1 MPHHLL
7 LVDDEAHNRKLLRMV
22 LRQGDYLFSEADH
35 GDQALEILDKET
47 IDLVLLDL
55 MMPAPNGFDVLL
67 AMKKHDRMQ
76 EIPVIVASASTAPED
91 VERSLTLGASDYFM
105 KPLTEWD
112 IRFQL
117 PIKVR
122 NALAAHRA
130 SEERLR
136 AERMKAVSAMAVA
149 LNHEI
154 NNPLQVIQGN
164 AQLLFVH
171 PSLPVEMRDKVSRI
185 RAATETIAG
194 LTHRIA
200 ALRDIVTV
208 EYPAGNRTTVPMVSF
223 KASAEAGGTATGE
236 TAGAEGVPENG
247 SGNGGDAN
255 GAGGSPSPKI
265 KSPGSGKSSPES
277 GS

>member
-1 MPHHLL
+1 MAQHLL

-22 LRQGDYLFSEADH
+22 LRQGDYVFFEADN
-35 GDQALEILDKET
+35 GNQALEILGQET
-47 IDLVLLDL
+47 IGLVLLDL
-55 MMPAPNGFDVLL
+55 MMPSPNGFDVLL
-67 AMKKHDRMQ
+67 AMKKDDRWK
-76 EIPVIVASASTAPED
+76 EIPVIVASASTSPED

-112 IRFQL
+112 VRFQL

-130 SEERLR
+130 TEDRLR

-164 AQLLFVH
+164 AQLLYVQ
-171 PSLPVEMRDKVSRI
+171 PTLTPEAREKVARI

-194 LTHRIA
+194 LTQRIA
-200 ALRDIVTV
+200 ALRDVVTV
-208 EYPAGNRTTVPMVSF
+208 DYPAGNRTTVPMVNF
-223 KASAEAGGTATGE
+223 KASSDAPEPPAASGPAERAAT
-236 TAGAEGVPENG
+236 
-247 SGNGGDAN
+247 D
-255 GAGGSPSPKI
+255 PKI
-265 KSPGSGKSSPES
+265 KSRESGRSSPES

>member
-185 RAATETIAG
+185 RTATETIAG

-247 SGNGGDAN
+247 SVNGGDAN

>member
-1 MPHHLL
+1 MPHRLL

-35 GDQALEILDKET
+35 GDQALEILEKET

-223 KASAEAGGTATGE
+223 KASAEAGAGGPGAAGGA
-236 TAGAEGVPENG
+236 AGAERPQENG
-247 SGNGGDAN
+247 SDGTEGPGPN
-255 GAGGSPSPKI
+255 PKI

>member
-22 LRQGDYLFSEADH
+22 LRQGDYLFSEAEQ
-35 GDQALEILDKET
+35 GAQALEILEKES

-67 AMKKHDRMQ
+67 AMKKDGKTQ

-171 PSLPVEMRDKVSRI
+171 PSLSVEMRDKVGRI

-208 EYPAGNRTTVPMVSF
+208 DYPAGNRTTVPMVSF
-223 KASAEAGGTATGE
+223 KASTGAEAEA
-236 TAGAEGVPENG
+236 
-247 SGNGGDAN
+247 AN
-255 GAGGSPSPKI
+255 GAGGGSAGTQGADGTADPKI
-265 KSPGSGKSSPES
+265 KSRGSDKSSPES

>member
-1 MPHHLL
+1 MPHRLL

-35 GDQALEILDKET
+35 GDQALEILEKET
-47 IDLVLLDL
+47 IDLVILDL

-67 AMKKHDRMQ
+67 TMKKHERMQ

-223 KASAEAGGTATGE
+223 KASAEAGAGGIVTDGAADAERAPDNGTR
-236 TAGAEGVPENG
+236 
-247 SGNGGDAN
+247 
-255 GAGGSPSPKI
+255 GAGGPGGAGASPKI

>member
-1 MPHHLL
+1 MSFHLL
-7 LVDDEAHNRKLLRMV
+7 VVDDEAHNRKLLRMV
-22 LRQGDYLFSEADH
+22 LRQGNYKFTDAEN
-35 GDQALEILDKET
+35 GEQALEILNRET
-47 IDLVLLDL
+47 VDLVLLDL
-55 MMPAPNGFDVLL
+55 MMPSPNGFDVIE
-67 AMKKHDRMQ
+67 AMKRVERLRD
-76 EIPVIVASASTAPED
+76 IPIIVASASSAPED
-91 VERSLTLGASDYFM
+91 IERSLELGASDYFM
-105 KPLTEWD
+105 KPLSEWD

-122 NALAAHRA
+122 NAIAVNQA

-164 AQLLFVH
+164 AQLLHVH
-171 PSLPVEMRDKVSRI
+171 PGLPAETRDKVARI

-208 EYPAGNRTTVPMVSF
+208 DYPAGNRTTVPMVSLRESEGG
-223 KASAEAGGTATGE
+223 KTAAPADAAPGAGATGKE
-236 TAGAEGVPENG
+236 PAREG
-247 SGNGGDAN
+247 
-255 GAGGSPSPKI
+255 
-265 KSPGSGKSSPES
+265 SSTP
-277 GS
+277 

>member
-1 MPHHLL
+1 MAQHLL

-22 LRQGDYLFSEADH
+22 LRQGDYVFFEADN
-35 GDQALEILDKET
+35 GNQALEILGQET
-47 IDLVLLDL
+47 IGLVLLDL
-55 MMPAPNGFDVLL
+55 MMPSPNGFDVLL
-67 AMKKHDRMQ
+67 AMKQDDRWK
-76 EIPVIVASASTAPED
+76 EIPVIVASASTSPED

-112 IRFQL
+112 VRFQL

-130 SEERLR
+130 TEDRLR

-164 AQLLFVH
+164 AQLLSVQ
-171 PSLPVEMRDKVSRI
+171 PTLTPEAREKVARI

-194 LTHRIA
+194 LTQRIA
-200 ALRDIVTV
+200 ALRDVVTV
-208 EYPAGNRTTVPMVSF
+208 EYPAGNRMTVPMVNF
-223 KASAEAGGTATGE
+223 KASSDAPQPPTSGPAEKPATD
-236 TAGAEGVPENG
+236 PE
-247 SGNGGDAN
+247 
-255 GAGGSPSPKI
+255 I
-265 KSPGSGKSSPES
+265 KSRESGRSSPES

>member
-1 MPHHLL
+1 MAPHLL

-22 LRQGDYLFSEADH
+22 LRQGDYEFTEADN
-35 GDQALEILDKET
+35 GDQAIEALERTAIH
-47 IDLVLLDL
+47 LVLLDL
-55 MMPAPNGFDVLL
+55 MMPSPNGFDVLL
-67 AMKKHDRMQ
+67 AMRKDERWK

-91 VERSLTLGASDYFM
+91 VERSLMLGASDYFM

-122 NALAAHRA
+122 NALAAQRA
-130 SEERLR
+130 SDERLR

-164 AQLLFVH
+164 AQLLYVH
-171 PSLPVEMRDKVSRI
+171 PGLSPESREKVARI

-200 ALRDIVTV
+200 ALRDVVTV
-208 EYPAGNRTTVPMVSF
+208 EYPAGNRTTVPMVNLKSP
-223 KASAEAGGTATGE
+223 AGGAGPDAGSAAAGGE
-236 TAGAEGVPENG
+236 AA
-247 SGNGGDAN
+247 AN
-255 GAGGSPSPKI
+255 GADRTDGNAPGTASGGPAN
-265 KSPGSGKSSPES
+265 GSAGGAKAEAD
-277 GS
+277 

>member
-1 MPHHLL
+1 MALHLL

-22 LRQGDYLFSEADH
+22 LRQGDYQFTEAES
-35 GDQALEILDKET
+35 GAEALEILAREKV
-47 IDLVLLDL
+47 DLVLLDL
-55 MMPAPNGFDVLL
+55 MMPSPNGFDVLI
-67 AMKKHDRMQ
+67 AMRKSETLS
-76 EIPVIVASASTAPED
+76 EIPVIVASASTAPND

-122 NALAAHRA
+122 NALATTTA

-164 AQLLFVH
+164 AQLLYVH
-171 PSLPVEMRDKVSRI
+171 PGLSPETREKVARI

-208 EYPAGNRTTVPMVSF
+208 DYPAGNRTTVPMVSF
-223 KASAEAGGTATGE
+223 KESPESDGGAPPP
-236 TAGAEGVPENG
+236 AEGPAETNV
-247 SGNGGDAN
+247 
-255 GAGGSPSPKI
+255 
-265 KSPGSGKSSPES
+265 KSRGSGKSSPRA